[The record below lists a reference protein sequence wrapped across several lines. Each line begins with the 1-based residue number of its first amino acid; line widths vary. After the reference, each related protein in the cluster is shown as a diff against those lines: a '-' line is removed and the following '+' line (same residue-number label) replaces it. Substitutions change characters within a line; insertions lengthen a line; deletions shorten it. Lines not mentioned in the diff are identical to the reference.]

1 MNVDS
6 RQGNLALVLGGGGV
20 TGIAWMTGLMFGLR
34 EKDVD
39 LRSVA
44 DIMIGTSAG
53 STVAAQMAG
62 NTSLEDLFECQV
74 DALRQV
80 VELSPKPHLLELIG
94 NALPVALSFFDPI
107 ERLQK
112 IGELAAKT
120 TTVTETERREVIAA
134 RLPEHHWP
142 DRMLKV
148 VAVDIETGI
157 RRVFDRQS
165 GVDLID
171 AVAAS
176 CAVPGIWPPVSID
189 SSRYMDGGMRSSDN
203 ADLASGY
210 DTVVVISPIGIGGM
224 ALPGSEHL
232 SSQVEALQ
240 RAGSRTYVIE
250 PDDSARKAIG
260 NNPLSP
266 EHRRPVAEAGRAQ
279 GHMIASQV
287 LNFLVVTAR
296 AVVSPR

>member
-1 MNVDS
+1 MDVNS
-6 RQGNLALVLGGGGV
+6 SHGKLALVLGGGGV
-20 TGIAWMTGLMFGLR
+20 TGISWMTGLMLGLR

-39 LRSVA
+39 LRSIA

-62 NTSLEDLFECQV
+62 NTSLDDLFECQV
-74 DALRQV
+74 DASRQV
-80 VELSPKPHLLELIG
+80 AELSPQPHLIELLG
-94 NALPVALSFFDPI
+94 NALPVVLSFFDPI
-107 ERLQK
+107 ERSRK

-134 RLPEHHWP
+134 RLPVHHWP
-142 DRMLKV
+142 ARMLKV
-148 VAVDIETGI
+148 VAVDIGTGAPRI
-157 RRVFDRQS
+157 FDRQS

-176 CAVPGIWPPVSID
+176 CAVPGIWPPVSING
-189 SSRYMDGGMRSSDN
+189 SRYMDGGMRSSDN
-203 ADLASGY
+203 ADLANGY
-210 DTVVVISPIGIGGM
+210 DTVLIISPIGIGGM
-224 ALPGSEHL
+224 TLPGSERL

-266 EHRRPVAEAGRAQ
+266 EHRRPVAEAGRVQ

-287 LNFLVVTAR
+287 LTFLVATAR
-296 AVVSPR
+296 AVVSPK